1 MEEANVDGE
10 EGFQTVGTQ
19 LLTIP
24 SNSKTLDCWQST
36 ANHRL
41 KFKDIGLLAINCLT
55 VGSDLQIHRIHILQG
70 STGSTGARM
79 KI

>member
-1 MEEANVDGE
+1 MEEANVDGMR
-10 EGFQTVGTQ
+10 GFR
-19 LLTIP
+19 L
-24 SNSKTLDCWQST
+24 WHST

-41 KFKDIGLLAINCLT
+41 RFIDIGLLVINCLT

-79 KI
+79 KISSLVI